1 MIDLLNRT
9 LGGAVTLHVALA
21 DDLWMTRADPSEIE
35 NAILQPCRQCARCHA
50 DGGQLAITTSNSRI
64 EAGLAA
70 ADPGSWAATTSCC
83 RSPTRGQAC
92 RPTSFARRS
101 NLSFNQASRQRHRAG
116 LATIYGF
123 ARQSN
128 GNMTI
133 ASEPGRGTTVKIYLP
148 REHGSAAGH
157 VDGEDTVALERGCG
171 ETILVVEDD
180 PAMQAS
186 VNRLRSLGYRTI
198 AADSGA
204 AAVRTLQGNREID
217 LVFSDVVMPRVCRA
231 TGRPMGGGEAG
242 QDRLRLTSG
251 FQGDA
256 RPTLAPTPLVSRS
269 CRSGSKVKTLLAR
282 STSPRS
288 RAPQAARPRQ

>member
-1 MIDLLNRT
+1 MEAIGRLGAGIAHDFNNILGVIITNHELIEPLLVEPKSVRMLHRAKGAAEMGARLTRRLLAVARRQPLSPRRLDLNERIDGMIDLLNRT
-9 LGGAVTLHVALA
+9 LGGGITLHVALA

-35 NAILQPCRQCARCHA
+35 NAILNLVVNARDA
-50 DGGQLAITTSNSRI
+50 MPDGGQLAITTSNCRI

-70 ADPGSWAATTSCC
+70 ADPGLVGSFSVLLSVSDTGTGMPPDVLRQAFEPFFTTK
-83 RSPTRGQAC
+83 PPGKGTG
-92 RPTSFARRS
+92 
-101 NLSFNQASRQRHRAG
+101 LG

-180 PAMQAS
+180 PAMQ
-186 VNRLRSLGYRTI
+186 RSLGASI
-198 AADSGA
+198 AQP
-204 AAVRTLQGNREID
+204 RLQNH
-217 LVFSDVVMPRVCRA
+217 C
-231 TGRPMGGGEAG
+231 
-242 QDRLRLTSG
+242 
-251 FQGDA
+251 
-256 RPTLAPTPLVSRS
+256 
-269 CRSGSKVKTLLAR
+269 C
-282 STSPRS
+282 
-288 RAPQAARPRQ
+288 